1 MNTKNRKIL
10 INMCLIGLFSAL
22 CYVGVLINIPIPSP
36 LGKPMI
42 HLGNLVVVIVSLL
55 FGGVVGGVSGS
66 IGMGLYDI
74 INGYDIWSISRTV
87 ILKLAIGLIVGFVYH
102 KLIKKESK
110 TPLFVLFI
118 TGGFLTILGG
128 TFLIIATINN
138 GSFTVEAINKTITIT
153 WPVYTFTLIM
163 GLFLLF
169 VGILSSKFPYKLQ
182 AAAIATSL
190 AICVNICGEFI
201 YKVLKQ
207 MVLGGTNFIHSVYL
221 GFTSLPS
228 TLINGGITLFVIL
241 IIFIPIETA
250 ILKKYKRQ

>member
-1 MNTKNRKIL
+1 MKTKNRKIL
-10 INMCLIGLFSAL
+10 LDMCLIGLFSAL
-22 CYVGVLINIPIPSP
+22 SYVGVLINIPIPSP

-74 INGYDIWSISRTV
+74 LNGYDIWSISRTI
-87 ILKLAIGLIVGFVYH
+87 ILKLVIGLIVGFIYH

-110 TPLFVLFI
+110 KPLFVLFI
-118 TGGFLTILGG
+118 TGSFLTMLGVI
-128 TFLIIATINN
+128 FLTLASINN
-138 GSFTVEAINKTITIT
+138 GSFTVEAVNKTITIT
-153 WPVYTFTLIM
+153 WPVYTFTLII

-169 VGILSSKFPYKLQ
+169 VGILSSKFSHKLQ
-182 AAAIATSL
+182 AASIATSI

-201 YKVLKQ
+201 YKVVKQ
-207 MVLGGTNFIHSVYL
+207 MALGGTNFIHSVYL

-228 TLINGGITLFVIL
+228 TLINGGITLFIIL

-250 ILKKYKRQ
+250 IMKKYKRQ